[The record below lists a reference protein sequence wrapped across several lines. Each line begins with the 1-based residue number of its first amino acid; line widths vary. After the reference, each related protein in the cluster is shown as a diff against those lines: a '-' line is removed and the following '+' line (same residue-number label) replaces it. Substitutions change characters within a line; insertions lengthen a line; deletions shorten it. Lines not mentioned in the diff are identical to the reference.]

1 MERSAALR
9 EIPKADLH
17 RHAETYAQLDR
28 LIARLNGRPA
38 HDWKGS
44 IERLAELPPGMPRL
58 SRLNG
63 DLDTVALHALA
74 VKYVYFDSWLTAMFE
89 EAAHEGAVL
98 VEVRFGVG
106 DGLGPQHM
114 YLFRQAERR
123 VREKFP
129 YFCAEAI
136 AAVRLSALGQPDTF
150 ESCLRARDDG
160 LAGIDFIPEPYD
172 SEADWAGAYACADK
186 AVEAGLGIT
195 AHAGEFSTAN
205 IAAALRLPGIKRI
218 GHGVHAAATDE
229 VLHLVLDSGVTVEC
243 CLTSNVVLGAVP
255 SLGEHPI
262 RLLVEAGVPVSLS
275 TDDPVRLCTT
285 IEREYELAAA
295 LNFGMDDLL
304 SFTRQAILAS
314 FTSEDRRSELLDV
327 VERRSVPTSRQ

>member
-1 MERSAALR
+1 MEHSAALR

-28 LIARLNGRPA
+28 LIARLNSRPA

-58 SRLNG
+58 NRLNG

-89 EAAHEGAVL
+89 EAAHDGAVL

-218 GHGVHAAATDE
+218 GHGVHAAATED
-229 VLHLVLDSGVTVEC
+229 LLQLVLDSGVTVEC
-243 CLTSNVVLGAVP
+243 CLTSNAILGAVP
-255 SLGEHPI
+255 SLGETPI

-285 IEREYELAAA
+285 IEREYESAAA
-295 LNFGMDDLL
+295 LNFGVDDLL

-327 VERRSVPTSRQ
+327 VERWSVPTSRQ

>member
-1 MERSAALR
+1 MGHPAGLR

-17 RHAETYAQLDR
+17 RHAETYAHLDR
-28 LIARLNGRPA
+28 LIAKLNNRPP
-38 HDWKGS
+38 HDWES
-44 IERLAELPPGMPRL
+44 WVERLAELPPGMPRL
-58 SRLNG
+58 KRLNG

-89 EAAHEGAVL
+89 EAAHEGAML

-106 DGLGPQHM
+106 DGLAPQHM
-114 YLFRQAERR
+114 FLFRQAERR
-123 VREKFP
+123 IREKFP

-136 AAVRLSALGQPDTF
+136 AAVRLSALGQPDAF

-172 SEADWAGAYACADK
+172 SEADWAGAYARADK
-186 AVEAGLGIT
+186 AVEAGMGIT

-218 GHGVHAAATDE
+218 GHGVHASATE
-229 VLHLVLDSGVTVEC
+229 ELLQLVLDSGVTVEC
-243 CLTSNVVLGAVP
+243 CLTSNAILGAVP
-255 SLGEHPI
+255 SLDEHPI

-295 LNFGMDDLL
+295 LNFGVDDLL

-327 VERRSVPTSRQ
+327 VERWSVPTSRQ